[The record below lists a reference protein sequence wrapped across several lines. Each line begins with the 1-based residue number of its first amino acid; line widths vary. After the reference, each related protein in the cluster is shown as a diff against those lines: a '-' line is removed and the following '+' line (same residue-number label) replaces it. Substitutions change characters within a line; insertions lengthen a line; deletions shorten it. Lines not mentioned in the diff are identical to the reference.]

1 MSPACHVSTEIHKL
15 LEHESERPEGTPI
28 IRLPPSGSRLSWFRD
43 VAADGFGL
51 MCIHHDQPD
60 GVPPL
65 PERYR
70 VRRSSNTGVL
80 AERLETI
87 LRPPSLISG
96 RAGLCPNTISISETA
111 IDEDG
116 AELLDISHAQI
127 EAASFLSDMA
137 IDLSMRPPNPAG
149 YRMSVEVRSSDGPL
163 LRLASGFWMGERNR
177 LVHLSV
183 AAAFSQ
189 KRPSRLG

>member
-1 MSPACHVSTEIHKL
+1 MSPACHASTEIHKL
-15 LEHESERPEGTPI
+15 LEHESERPEGTLI

-70 VRRSSNTGVL
+70 VRRSSNSGGL
-80 AERLETI
+80 
-87 LRPPSLISG
+87 G
-96 RAGLCPNTISISETA
+96 RAFRNNIAPNEFDIWKGRCPNTISISETA

-127 EAASFLSDMA
+127 AAASFLSDMA

-149 YRMSVEVRSSDGPL
+149 YRMSVETRSSDGPL
-163 LRLASGFWMGERNR
+163 LRLASGFMMGERNR

-189 KRPSRLG
+189 KRPSRLR

>member
-1 MSPACHVSTEIHKL
+1 MRVDVYVFSVDDAHGGAARVIEIRLRMMSAQALRPKCFLWLSEKMDAMEEAKAIIARGGKPSLVIKITRRLSRRMSPACHASTEIHKL

-70 VRRSSNTGVL
+70 VRRNSNTGVL

-87 LRPPSLISG
+87 IAPTEFDIWKGRPMPDLR
-96 RAGLCPNTISISETA
+96 
-111 IDEDG
+111 DG
-116 AELLDISHAQI
+116 D
-127 EAASFLSDMA
+127 
-137 IDLSMRPPNPAG
+137 R
-149 YRMSVEVRSSDGPL
+149 
-163 LRLASGFWMGERNR
+163 
-177 LVHLSV
+177 
-183 AAAFSQ
+183 
-189 KRPSRLG
+189 

>member
-1 MSPACHVSTEIHKL
+1 MSPACHASTEIHKL

-70 VRRSSNTGVL
+70 VRRSSNSGGL
-80 AERLETI
+80 
-87 LRPPSLISG
+87 G
-96 RAGLCPNTISISETA
+96 RAFRNNIAPNEFDIWKGRPMPQYYF
-111 IDEDG
+111 DLRDG
-116 AELLDISHAQI
+116 D
-127 EAASFLSDMA
+127 
-137 IDLSMRPPNPAG
+137 R
-149 YRMSVEVRSSDGPL
+149 
-163 LRLASGFWMGERNR
+163 
-177 LVHLSV
+177 
-183 AAAFSQ
+183 
-189 KRPSRLG
+189 

>member
-70 VRRSSNTGVL
+70 VPTQLNTGVL

-96 RAGLCPNTISISETA
+96 RAGPCPNTISISETA
-111 IDEDG
+111 IGEDG
-116 AELLDISHAQI
+116 VELLDISHAQI

-163 LRLASGFWMGERNR
+163 FEISFRFLDGGE
-177 LVHLSV
+177 
-183 AAAFSQ
+183 
-189 KRPSRLG
+189 K